1 MAGYKIDLMTM
12 FALFYVLPSLI
23 MVVFYVFRLMELR
36 KKQVF
41 LSRHAKESLLCFV
54 PFLNWLGAI
63 LIIDGV
69 LSELYLMLKKIIE
82 RYD

>member
-1 MAGYKIDLMTM
+1 MIGYKIDFMTM
-12 FALFYVLPSLI
+12 FLLFYVLPSMI

-41 LSRHAKESLLCFV
+41 CTRHFKESLLCLV

-69 LSELYLMLKKIIE
+69 LSELYLKLKKIIE